1 VFERFVKPL
10 RSFLSGDR
18 QEKPADE
25 EYRPVTEGVG
35 DAEAS
40 ERIRSGCEVLL
51 DVALVLE
58 TTVPLLAGTSDE
70 EHERAANAVD
80 FCQKVLDNAAKT
92 VDELRTEPRAQD
104 AVATADEVLRS
115 FRSYREKY
123 ATNQQAPGSYP
134 AALIDE
140 DRKTFARAVLDL
152 RLSAHGLV
160 RALERPL

>member
-10 RSFLSGDR
+10 RSFLGGDR
-18 QEKPADE
+18 QERPGDK
-25 EYRPVTEGVG
+25 EYRPASEGVV

-58 TTVPLLAGTSDE
+58 TMVPLLAGTSDE
-70 EHERAANAVD
+70 EHERATNAVD

-92 VDELRTEPRAQD
+92 VDELRAEPRAQD
-104 AVATADEVLRS
+104 AVAIADEVLRS
-115 FRSYREKY
+115 FRSYREKR
-123 ATNQQAPGSYP
+123 ATNQQAPGSSP
-134 AALIDE
+134 EALIDE
-140 DRKTFARAVLDL
+140 ERKKFARAVLDL
-152 RLSAHGLV
+152 RLSAHRLV